1 MTTQRRLT
9 GRATRGSSGRRA
21 AAVLATFVLA
31 LTGFGPAAA
40 APSAPQQTA
49 ETSAAAEEPANVAL
63 LATPSAS
70 YTASWNRVASVND
83 GAGVS
88 TGGSHEDT
96 WATWGEDP
104 RPASQ
109 WLEYTWQAPVRIDR
123 SGLRFWSDGTEA
135 NGDNVRV
142 PTSWTIQY
150 WDQDAGAFTDLPAPS
165 GFPTDRL
172 GVNETTFEP
181 VSTTR
186 LRATFQALA
195 GGAAGTYS
203 AVGVSE
209 WEVRGTGGV
218 VESDPEDPFGPI
230 DHTPV
235 HIPTQV
241 GVLPELPGRLD
252 AVYEDGRVVRVAV
265 SWADV
270 TAADVAEPG
279 SFDVAGTSPDLVE
292 PVMGTVYVRDGDP
305 GPVVAVDHVAVVTL
319 AGAAP
324 VLPPAVTAQY
334 EDGSRDSRIPV
345 AWDDVDPA
353 DYTGAGG
360 MFFVAGAVEG
370 TDVPAEVVVFVLEP
384 DTAQDTTAPSVT
396 LTAEPAAAPSGW
408 YVRPVTVT
416 VRASDN
422 RDPDPTV
429 EVLVDGAE
437 PVPYTGPF
445 TLDGDG
451 AHTVQVLATDTAGNV
466 GEVQRDLRVDTTAPV
481 TTASVESLGSSVEIT
496 LAATDGDG
504 SGVDRI
510 QWEGPGT
517 FWGTYTG
524 PFARALTDSEQ
535 VIEFAATDVAGNP
548 EERRSLTLPAA
559 GADLPITAEASA
571 RCVAGTVH
579 VAVRA
584 VNGADVPVDVELTT
598 AHGSRDVAGV
608 EPGAAAYQSFATRTE
623 AVPEGTASVTAT
635 GVVDGDE
642 VTVRRDVELAAL
654 SCG

>member
-1 MTTQRRLT
+1 MTTPRTAVAR
-9 GRATRGSSGRRA
+9 RAT
-21 AAVLATFVLA
+21 AVLGALVLT
-31 LTGFGPAAA
+31 LTSLGSAAA
-40 APSAPQQTA
+40 APSAP
-49 ETSAAAEEPANVAL
+49 AAAPAIIAAEPANVAPL
-63 LATPSAS
+63 GTPSAS
-70 YTASWNRVASVND
+70 YTASWNRVAAVND
-83 GAGVS
+83 GEGVS

-109 WLEYTWQAPVRIDR
+109 WLEYTWEAPVRVDR
-123 SGLRFWSDGTEA
+123 SVVRFWSDGTEA

-150 WDQDAGAFTDLPAPS
+150 WDQGAEAFADLPAPS

-172 GVNETTFEP
+172 GPNETGFEP
-181 VSTTR
+181 VTTTR

-195 GGAAGTYS
+195 GGPDETYS
-203 AVGVSE
+203 AIGVSE
-209 WEVRGTGGV
+209 WEVWGTGGV
-218 VESDPEDPFGPI
+218 VEPDPEDPFGPI

-235 HIPTQV
+235 HVPTQV
-241 GVLPELPGRLD
+241 GVLPELPARLD

-265 SWADV
+265 TWADV
-270 TAADVAEPG
+270 TADDVAEPS
-279 SFDVAGTSPDLVE
+279 SFAVTGTSPDLVE
-292 PVMGTVYVRDGDP
+292 PVEGTVYVRGGDP
-305 GPVVAVDHVAVVTL
+305 GPVTAVDHVAVVTL
-319 AGAAP
+319 AGTAP
-324 VLPPAVTAQY
+324 VLPPAVTAEY

-345 AWDDVDPA
+345 AWDDIDAA
-353 DYTGAGG
+353 DHAAAG
-360 MFFVAGAVEG
+360 MFFVAGDVEG
-370 TDVPAEVVVFVLEP
+370 TDVPAEAVVFVLEP
-384 DTAQDTTAPSVT
+384 DTAEDTTAPLVT
-396 LTAEPAAAPSGW
+396 LTADPAAAPSGW

-422 RDPDPTV
+422 RDPDPQV
-429 EVLVDGAE
+429 EVAVDGAG

-451 AHTVQVLATDTAGNV
+451 THTVRVLATDAAGNV
-466 GEVQRDLRVDTTAPV
+466 GTAERELRVDTTAPV

-496 LAATDGDG
+496 LEATDGDG

-524 PFARALTDSEQ
+524 PFARTLTDTEQ
-535 VIEFAATDVAGNP
+535 VIEFAATDAAGNP

-559 GADLPITAEASA
+559 EADLPITAEASA

-584 VNGADVPVDVELTT
+584 VNAADVPVDVVLTT
-598 AHGSRDVAGV
+598 DHGSREVAGV
-608 EPGAAAYQSFATRTE
+608 EPGDSAYQSFATRAA
-623 AVPEGTASVTAT
+623 AVPEGTASVVAT
-635 GVVDGDE
+635 GTVDGSDA
-642 VTVRRDVELAAL
+642 TVRHDLALAAL
-654 SCG
+654 SCA